1 MKKAISL
8 GVAAA
13 MAATLLAGC
22 GTAASS
28 AAASSETAS
37 TADSTTAESTATS
50 EAAPSEA
57 HEINT
62 TDPIELT
69 ISWWGG
75 DSRHEAYQKALEAF
89 HEKYPNITVSP
100 TYGAWSGWEEKQSTA
115 LAADQGSDVM
125 QVNWN
130 WLYQYSGKGQSFVNL
145 NDYSDVLD
153 LTQFPSNAL
162 DACTVAD
169 SLQAVPVAMSGRIYY
184 WNMATFKKAGLDHYP
199 TTEQELLDAAKTFQ
213 EKLGDDY
220 YPLAATTLDRMIMM
234 TFYLESKYG
243 EPWVTDSTLNYTVE
257 QLQEGLEWIQS
268 LEDNHVM
275 PDLKTMNA
283 SGDKTITDGQ
293 AWITGKYA
301 GVFTWDSSALSASQ
315 NLPADAEYVVGDEI
329 KWGEAANGGFAKVS
343 MGMAVTQSCEH
354 PVEAAALINFILNEK
369 EGASI
374 MGTQCGMVCSKAGQ
388 EYAKEAGAVNELILE
403 ANTKVMA
410 FVDQPFDPCYES
422 TSLKDETNGV
432 YSDVFEGFSY
442 DQYDSAEA
450 AQILYDGICE
460 ALA

>member
-1 MKKAISL
+1 MKISRRQF
-8 GVAAA
+8 VKA
-13 MAATLLAGC
+13 MAAMSAASMLAAC
-22 GTAASS
+22 GGNSGAASSTAPASS
-28 AAASSETAS
+28 AAAASVEAVGGLSS
-37 TADSTTAESTATS
+37 
-50 EAAPSEA
+50 
-57 HEINT
+57 
-62 TDPIELT
+62 DPVTLT
-69 ISWWGG
+69 MSWWGG
-75 DSRHEAYQKALEAF
+75 ESRHNAYQDALKAFSAE
-89 HEKYPNITVSP
+89 HSSITVNP
-100 TYGAWSGWEEKQSTA
+100 TFAAWSGWEEKQSTA

-130 WLYQYSGKGQSFVNL
+130 WLFQYSGKGQSFVNL

-153 LTQFPSNAL
+153 LTQFPSSAL
-162 DACTVAD
+162 DACTVAN
-169 SLQAVPVAMSGRIYY
+169 SLQAVPVAMAGRIYY

-220 YPLAATTLDRMIMM
+220 YPLAAGPLDRMIMM

-283 SGDKTITDGQ
+283 AGDKTITDGQ

-301 GVFTWDSSALSASQ
+301 GIFTWDSSALSASQ
-315 NLPADAEYVVGDEI
+315 NLPDDAEYVVGDEI

-343 MGMAVTQSCEH
+343 MGMAITQSCEH

-388 EYAKEAGAVNELILE
+388 EYAKESGAVNELILE

-432 YSDVFEGFSY
+432 YGDVFEGFSY

>member
-1 MKKAISL
+1 MKKISRRSFL
-8 GVAAA
+8 AAAGLSVAA
-13 MAATLLAGC
+13 LALTAC
-22 GTAASS
+22 GGSSASTASSVASS
-28 AAASSETAS
+28 AAS
-37 TADSTTAESTATS
+37 S
-50 EAAPSEA
+50 EAASTSTEAATEA
-57 HEINT
+57 HTVNT
-62 TDPIELT
+62 TDPITLT

>member
-37 TADSTTAESTATS
+37 TADSTTAESTAAS

-315 NLPADAEYVVGDEI
+315 NLPDDAEYVVGDEI

>member
-1 MKKAISL
+1 
-8 GVAAA
+8 
-13 MAATLLAGC
+13 
-22 GTAASS
+22 
-28 AAASSETAS
+28 
-37 TADSTTAESTATS
+37 
-50 EAAPSEA
+50 
-57 HEINT
+57 
-62 TDPIELT
+62 
-69 ISWWGG
+69 
-75 DSRHEAYQKALEAF
+75 
-89 HEKYPNITVSP
+89 
-100 TYGAWSGWEEKQSTA
+100 
-115 LAADQGSDVM
+115 M

-283 SGDKTITDGQ
+283 AGDKTITDGQ

-301 GVFTWDSSALSASQ
+301 GIFTWDSSALSASQ
-315 NLPADAEYVVGDEI
+315 NLPDDAEYVVGDEI

-388 EYAKEAGAVNELILE
+388 EYAKEAGVVNELILE

>member
-1 MKKAISL
+1 
-8 GVAAA
+8 
-13 MAATLLAGC
+13 
-22 GTAASS
+22 
-28 AAASSETAS
+28 
-37 TADSTTAESTATS
+37 
-50 EAAPSEA
+50 
-57 HEINT
+57 
-62 TDPIELT
+62 
-69 ISWWGG
+69 
-75 DSRHEAYQKALEAF
+75 
-89 HEKYPNITVSP
+89 
-100 TYGAWSGWEEKQSTA
+100 
-115 LAADQGSDVM
+115 M

-130 WLYQYSGKGQSFVNL
+130 WLFQYSGKGQSFVNL

-162 DACTVAD
+162 DACTVAN
-169 SLQAVPVAMSGRIYY
+169 SLQAVPVAMAGRIFY

-283 SGDKTITDGQ
+283 AGDKNITDGQ

-301 GVFTWDSSALSASQ
+301 GIFTWDSSALSSSQ
-315 NLPADAEYVVGDEI
+315 NLPDDAEFVVGDEI

-374 MGTQCGMVCSKAGQ
+374 MGTQCGMVCYKHGQ

-450 AQILYDGICE
+450 AQTLYDGICE